1 MNRLLARV
9 WNSRYGKYL
18 LPLSFC
24 IGNLINILLF
34 YLGLAYT
41 DNAVRDVVFII
52 GNVLFTLVAAVA
64 LLSVLRFGRMKCRT
78 LLPLGIVLLF
88 YMVCYLMVP
97 LRHGFTSSWI
107 HSAGQFACF
116 SFPAFCAGIYAAVKQ
131 QEETLFASLERLG
144 FCVAPA
150 ALIYLNGALFG
161 CNPFHDGWYLGIIN
175 YMDLA
180 YTIMPF
186 LLALVVQFSEKRPLT
201 ILGRT
206 LAYPQWV
213 RGVLIALFWVV
224 ICATGT
230 RGTYFCVLGF
240 CVCLVG
246 LSLLHRSNRR
256 RTMVVSAAM
265 ALLLFFN
272 IFVYSPKG
280 FNTWRMKSFVDG
292 LTNGEIVTGT
302 DDENVDDY
310 LEDMVKADG
319 DRQIANRPK
328 DDSAAGDSAG
338 EIVTGTDVENVDDY
352 LEGMVKADGD
362 RQIANRPED
371 DPAAGDFAEDHVGSK
386 NLTFRN
392 RGTLFKLAI
401 MEFQKS
407 PIVGMG
413 PMGYLVKYGL
423 YPHNA
428 ILQILCE
435 TGIIGF
441 LFFMTFIIWA
451 IIRMLR
457 IGRRRKEIRYL
468 ILLFV
473 AYAIQANISGDLWN
487 CSALLCAL
495 GYGFALSGA
504 EQPVKK

>member
-213 RGVLIALFWVV
+213 RGVLIALYWVV

-319 DRQIANRPK
+319 DRQIANRP
-328 DDSAAGDSAG
+328 
-338 EIVTGTDVENVDDY
+338 
-352 LEGMVKADGD
+352 
-362 RQIANRPED
+362 ED
-371 DPAAGDFAEDHVGSK
+371 DPAAGDFAEDHVGAK

-504 EQPVKK
+504 EQPVQK

>member
-1 MNRLLARV
+1 MNAAGSSGEYERYKYERRKPLMNRLLARV

-302 DDENVDDY
+302 DDENADDY
-310 LEDMVKADG
+310 LEDLVKADG

-328 DDSAAGDSAG
+328 DDSAAS
-338 EIVTGTDVENVDDY
+338 
-352 LEGMVKADGD
+352 
-362 RQIANRPED
+362 
-371 DPAAGDFAEDHVGSK
+371 DFPEDHVGSK
-386 NLTFRN
+386 NLTIRN

-413 PMGYLVKYGL
+413 PMGYSIKYGL

-504 EQPVKK
+504 EQPVQK

>member
-1 MNRLLARV
+1 MNAAGSSSEYERYKYERRKPLMNRLLARV

-319 DRQIANRPK
+319 DRQIANRP
-328 DDSAAGDSAG
+328 
-338 EIVTGTDVENVDDY
+338 
-352 LEGMVKADGD
+352 
-362 RQIANRPED
+362 ED
-371 DPAAGDFAEDHVGSK
+371 DPAAGDFAEDHVGAK

-504 EQPVKK
+504 EQPVQK

>member
-1 MNRLLARV
+1 MNRLLTGV

-52 GNVLFTLVAAVA
+52 GNVLFTLAAAAA
-64 LLSVLRFGRMKCRT
+64 LLSTLRFGRMKWRS

-186 LLALVVQFSEKRPLT
+186 LLALVVQFSKKRPMT

-206 LAYPQWV
+206 LAHPQWV

-310 LEDMVKADG
+310 L
-319 DRQIANRPK
+319 K
-328 DDSAAGDSAG
+328 D
-338 EIVTGTDVENVDDY
+338 
-352 LEGMVKADGD
+352 LVKADGD

-371 DPAAGDFAEDHVGSK
+371 DPAAGDFAEDDVGSK

-401 MEFQKS
+401 MELQKS

-413 PMGYLVKYGL
+413 PMGYSIKYGM

-435 TGIIGF
+435 TGIVGF
-441 LFFMTFIIWA
+441 LFFMTFIIWT

-468 ILLFV
+468 MLLFV

-504 EQPVKK
+504 EQPVQK

>member
-18 LPLSFC
+18 CPLSFC

-34 YLGLAYT
+34 YLGLAYK

-52 GNVLFTLVAAVA
+52 GNVLFTLVAAA
-64 LLSVLRFGRMKCRT
+64 TLLSALRFGRMKWRS

-280 FNTWRMKSFVDG
+280 FNTWRMKSFLDG
-292 LTNGEIVTGT
+292 L
-302 DDENVDDY
+302 
-310 LEDMVKADG
+310 
-319 DRQIANRPK
+319 AN
-328 DDSAAGDSAG
+328 G

-352 LEGMVKADGD
+352 LKDMVKADGD

-371 DPAAGDFAEDHVGSK
+371 DPAAGDFAEDHVGAK

-413 PMGYLVKYGL
+413 PMGYSIKYGL

-487 CSALLCAL
+487 CSALL
-495 GYGFALSGA
+495 
-504 EQPVKK
+504 

>member
-144 FCVAPA
+144 FCAAPA

-240 CVCLVG
+240 CVFLVVS
-246 LSLLHRSNRR
+246 SLIHRSNRR

-280 FNTWRMKSFVDG
+280 FNTWRMKSFLDG
-292 LTNGEIVTGT
+292 L
-302 DDENVDDY
+302 
-310 LEDMVKADG
+310 
-319 DRQIANRPK
+319 AN
-328 DDSAAGDSAG
+328 G

-352 LEGMVKADGD
+352 LKDMVKADGD

-371 DPAAGDFAEDHVGSK
+371 DPAAGDFAEDHVGAK

-413 PMGYLVKYGL
+413 PMGYSIKYGL

-504 EQPVKK
+504 EQPVQK

>member
-1 MNRLLARV
+1 MNRLLMNRLLTGV

-52 GNVLFTLVAAVA
+52 GNVLFTLVAATA
-64 LLSVLRFGRMKCRT
+64 LLSALRFGRMKWRS

-107 HSAGQFACF
+107 HSAGQFVCF

-144 FCVAPA
+144 FCAAPA

-280 FNTWRMKSFVDG
+280 FNTWRMKSFLDG
-292 LTNGEIVTGT
+292 LANGEIVTGT
-302 DDENVDDY
+302 DDENADDY
-310 LEDMVKADG
+310 LEDLVKADG

-328 DDSAAGDSAG
+328 DDSAAS
-338 EIVTGTDVENVDDY
+338 
-352 LEGMVKADGD
+352 
-362 RQIANRPED
+362 
-371 DPAAGDFAEDHVGSK
+371 DFPEDHVGSK
-386 NLTFRN
+386 NLTIRN

-413 PMGYLVKYGL
+413 PMGYSIKYGL

-504 EQPVKK
+504 EQPVQK

>member
-328 DDSAAGDSAG
+328 DD
-338 EIVTGTDVENVDDY
+338 
-352 LEGMVKADGD
+352 
-362 RQIANRPED
+362 
-371 DPAAGDFAEDHVGSK
+371 PAAGDFAEDHVGAK

-504 EQPVKK
+504 EQPVQK

>member
-1 MNRLLARV
+1 MNRLLTGV

-24 IGNLINILLF
+24 IGNLLNILLF

-52 GNVLFTLVAAVA
+52 GNVLFTLVAAA
-64 LLSVLRFGRMKCRT
+64 TLLSALRFGRMKWRS

-88 YMVCYLMVP
+88 YAVCYLMVP

-144 FCVAPA
+144 FCAAPA

-186 LLALVVQFSEKRPLT
+186 LLALVVQFTEKRPLT

-206 LAYPQWV
+206 LVHPQWV

-302 DDENVDDY
+302 DDENADDY
-310 LEDMVKADG
+310 LEDLVKADG

-328 DDSAAGDSAG
+328 DDSAAS
-338 EIVTGTDVENVDDY
+338 
-352 LEGMVKADGD
+352 
-362 RQIANRPED
+362 
-371 DPAAGDFAEDHVGSK
+371 DFPEDHVGSK
-386 NLTFRN
+386 NLTIRN

-413 PMGYLVKYGL
+413 PMGYSIKYGL

>member
-107 HSAGQFACF
+107 HSAGQFAFF

-319 DRQIANRPK
+319 DRQIANRP
-328 DDSAAGDSAG
+328 
-338 EIVTGTDVENVDDY
+338 
-352 LEGMVKADGD
+352 
-362 RQIANRPED
+362 ED

-413 PMGYLVKYGL
+413 PMGYSIKYGL

-504 EQPVKK
+504 EQPVQK

>member
-1 MNRLLARV
+1 MNRLLTGV

-52 GNVLFTLVAAVA
+52 GNVLFTLVAATA
-64 LLSVLRFGRMKCRT
+64 LLSALRFGRMKWRA

-302 DDENVDDY
+302 D
-310 LEDMVKADG
+310 
-319 DRQIANRPK
+319 
-328 DDSAAGDSAG
+328 
-338 EIVTGTDVENVDDY
+338 VENVDDY
-352 LEGMVKADGD
+352 LKDLVKADGD

-371 DPAAGDFAEDHVGSK
+371 DPAAGDFAEDDVGSK

-413 PMGYLVKYGL
+413 PMGYSIKYGM

-504 EQPVKK
+504 EQPVQK

>member
-161 CNPFHDGWYLGIIN
+161 CNPFHDGCYLGIIN

-186 LLALVVQFSEKRPLT
+186 LLALVVQFSEKRP
-201 ILGRT
+201 LGRT

-292 LTNGEIVTGT
+292 L
-302 DDENVDDY
+302 
-310 LEDMVKADG
+310 
-319 DRQIANRPK
+319 AN
-328 DDSAAGDSAG
+328 G

-352 LEGMVKADGD
+352 LEDMVKADGD

-371 DPAAGDFAEDHVGSK
+371 DPAAGDFAEDHVGAK

-413 PMGYLVKYGL
+413 PMGYSIKYGL

>member
-116 SFPAFCAGIYAAVKQ
+116 SFPALCAGIYAAVKQ

-292 LTNGEIVTGT
+292 L
-302 DDENVDDY
+302 
-310 LEDMVKADG
+310 
-319 DRQIANRPK
+319 AN
-328 DDSAAGDSAG
+328 G

-352 LEGMVKADGD
+352 LKDMVKADGD

-413 PMGYLVKYGL
+413 PMGYSIKYGL

-504 EQPVKK
+504 EQPVQK

>member
-319 DRQIANRPK
+319 DRQIANRP
-328 DDSAAGDSAG
+328 
-338 EIVTGTDVENVDDY
+338 
-352 LEGMVKADGD
+352 
-362 RQIANRPED
+362 ED
-371 DPAAGDFAEDHVGSK
+371 DPAAGDFAEDHVGAK

-504 EQPVKK
+504 EQPVQK

>member
-280 FNTWRMKSFVDG
+280 FNTWRMKSFLDG
-292 LTNGEIVTGT
+292 LTN
-302 DDENVDDY
+302 
-310 LEDMVKADG
+310 
-319 DRQIANRPK
+319 
-328 DDSAAGDSAG
+328 G

-352 LEGMVKADGD
+352 LEDMVKADGD

-371 DPAAGDFAEDHVGSK
+371 DPAAGDFAEDHVGAK

-504 EQPVKK
+504 EQPVQK

>member
-302 DDENVDDY
+302 DVENVDDY
-310 LEDMVKADG
+310 LED
-319 DRQIANRPK
+319 
-328 DDSAAGDSAG
+328 
-338 EIVTGTDVENVDDY
+338 
-352 LEGMVKADGD
+352 MVKADGD

-371 DPAAGDFAEDHVGSK
+371 DPAAGDFAEDHVGAK

-504 EQPVKK
+504 EQPVQK

>member
-302 DDENVDDY
+302 D
-310 LEDMVKADG
+310 
-319 DRQIANRPK
+319 
-328 DDSAAGDSAG
+328 
-338 EIVTGTDVENVDDY
+338 VENVDDY
-352 LEGMVKADGD
+352 LKDMVKADGD

-371 DPAAGDFAEDHVGSK
+371 DPAAGDFAEDHVGAK

-413 PMGYLVKYGL
+413 PMGYSIKYGL

-504 EQPVKK
+504 EQPVQK